1 MNRKIHPDPE
11 RFLNLEENDV
21 ISAMRD
27 FGSYL
32 DITPEDFRVVYAKAY
47 AIARRRFLGDITA
60 ADIMS
65 NPVLTVPADMSLRDA
80 VEFLDEHNISGA
92 PVVNREGAMAG
103 ILSETD
109 IARIAG
115 GTRRPSPMHL
125 LRAVMH
131 REFDLGC
138 LDEPVSHVM
147 TKEVVSATPAT
158 PLSIMIDT
166 MGKRNINRLPVLESG
181 SLAGIVSRTD
191 LLKTM
196 GALQ

>member
-1 MNRKIHPDPE
+1 MDRKILLATE
-11 RFLNLEENDV
+11 RVLNLEENDV
-21 ISAMRD
+21 VSAMRD

-125 LRAVMH
+125 LRAVMS
-131 REFDLGC
+131 REFNLGC
-138 LDEPVSHVM
+138 LDVPVSHVM
-147 TKEVVSATPAT
+147 TKEVISATPAT
-158 PLSIMIDT
+158 SLSIMIDT

-191 LLKTM
+191 LLNTL

>member
-1 MNRKIHPDPE
+1 MDRKIHLAPE

-32 DITPEDFRVVYAKAY
+32 DITPEDFRIVYAKAY
-47 AIARRRFLGDITA
+47 DIARRRFLGDITA
-60 ADIMS
+60 SDIMS
-65 NPVLTVPADMSLRDA
+65 NPVLTVSADMPLRDA
-80 VEFLDEHNISGA
+80 VKFLDEHNISGA
-92 PVVNREGAMAG
+92 PVVNRDGAMTG

-125 LRAVMH
+125 LRAVM
-131 REFDLGC
+131 RRDFA
-138 LDEPVSHVM
+138 HVM
-147 TKEVVSATPAT
+147 TKEVVTSTPAT

-166 MGKRNINRLPVLESG
+166 MRTRNINRLPVLDSG
-181 SLAGIVSRTD
+181 NLAGIVSRTD
-191 LLKTM
+191 LLNTL